1 MHVRGT
7 HGPSMQGVAA
17 ALSLPRAQEPC
28 RTYVLRDVIC
38 AYCNVWAD
46 LDLCRD
52 PSLQAR

>member
-1 MHVRGT
+1 LHVRGT